1 MAVPPT
7 EPLVRLQDACKKTK
21 MCRFHL
27 SGGCMKQGLCRFA
40 HDAAELKSA
49 PDLRRTKICQALI
62 KSGECRDPG
71 CTFAHSREEL
81 RLSPSATASFKTKLC
96 QFFVTTGRCKL
107 GSRCNFAHHAGEA
120 RGGGTGAPLPEEHER
135 PGAPPRARG
144 APGAAALA
152 AYESLGGVQLFR
164 PPPGLEDE
172 LGLWGR
178 LSEAGAPPLDGP
190 AYVAL
195 PALSGPWD
203 SPAVPPRPPRDAA
216 GDAAPL
222 GGAPGRHLGPDR
234 ASQRDGVLSVEA
246 KLAGELPGVPDGLKA
261 CPGPL
266 RSVGTSESTSTLCS
280 LSDRWP

>member
-1 MAVPPT
+1 MVATSAQVSAMKLTKTRMCKFADRGSCSKGANCAYAHSAADLRPP
-7 EPLVRLQDACKKTK
+7 
-21 MCRFHL
+21 
-27 SGGCMKQGLCRFA
+27 
-40 HDAAELKSA
+40 
-49 PDLRRTKICQALI
+49 PDLRCTKLCQALI
-62 KSGECRDPG
+62 QSGECSDPG

-81 RLSPSATASFKTKLC
+81 RLSPSAAASFKTKPC

-120 RGGGTGAPLPEEHER
+120 HGGGTGAPVPEEHVR
-135 PGAPPRARG
+135 LGVPQRAPRA
-144 APGAAALA
+144 PVAAALA
-152 AYESLGGVQLFR
+152 AYEPLRSVQLFG
-164 PPPGLEDE
+164 PPPGLEDG
-172 LGLWGR
+172 LGIWGGR
-178 LSEAGAPPLDGP
+178 SEAWAPLPDGP

-246 KLAGELPGVPDGLKA
+246 KLAGELPGAPDGLKA
-261 CPGPL
+261 RPGPL
-266 RSVGTSESTSTLCS
+266 RSVRTSESTLCS